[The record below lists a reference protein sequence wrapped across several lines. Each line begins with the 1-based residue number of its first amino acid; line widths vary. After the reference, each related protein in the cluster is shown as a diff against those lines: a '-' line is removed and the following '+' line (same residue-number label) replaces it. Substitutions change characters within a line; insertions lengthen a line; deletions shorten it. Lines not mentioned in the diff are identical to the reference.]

1 MSERRH
7 DRDDREDRAMSTSI
21 FMRSIG
27 SLALTWGAI
36 ACAPAAPANR
46 DTAAIDSV
54 ASADSAATSDTT
66 PADSAVNVEQPRTE
80 PAEQS
85 PITPIR
91 TLPATGGIRDG
102 RGARDSAMVPDFND
116 PAKRLP
122 PAP

>member
-54 ASADSAATSDTT
+54 ASVDSAA
-66 PADSAVNVEQPRTE
+66 E

-102 RGARDSAMVPDFND
+102 RGARDSAMAPDFND